1 MEYILL
7 IEDNQAN
14 ADMTIRILEA
24 ANYRVKHVLRGFDGA
39 QIARREKPMLILMD
53 FDLPDVNGRN
63 LTLVLKKQLGPTAP
77 PIVAVTART
86 DQHEIRVAAAFGCA
100 AFISKPFLPADLL
113 SVVQRLIKPSLS

>member
-77 PIVAVTART
+77 PIVAVTAPP
-86 DQHEIRVAAAFGCA
+86 DQTQNLVAPPSSRPPF
-100 AFISKPFLPADLL
+100 FIKPFFPPHPFSFL
-113 SVVQRLIKPSLS
+113 